1 MSLAL
6 RLVAFSMMLALS
18 PLSSWAAGNTIKLAA
33 DHISNLGVTLGKAI
47 AVTHVPMLYAP
58 AKVVVPPAKEFIVSA
73 SQAGLVVNLNAAI
86 GDKVK
91 QGQVLATLNSSDLLS
106 TQQLYL
112 QANSDL
118 ELQQFAYKRDKKLVD
133 EGVIAERR
141 WLETR
146 SVYNAAA
153 SAASEHRQLLAIAG
167 MTDSEI
173 NQLIQSRHLSG
184 LLSIRSPING
194 VVMERLAVAGAKV
207 DSLAPLYR
215 IANLDE
221 LWLEINIPQER
232 LGQIKLGD
240 KVLLE
245 QPAADAQQLEQ
256 RQTPVTMPIRAEI
269 SLLGQNV
276 NPENQTILARAVIH
290 GEQSDVRPGQRINIQ
305 IIQPNSGVAFT
316 VPNTAIAQ
324 QAGKSY
330 IFVRN
335 DEGFIAQEVTVIG
348 KQGEDATISS
358 ALSGNEDIAL
368 TGAVALKANWL
379 GLGSE

>member
-1 MSLAL
+1 MKIAL
-6 RLVAFSMMLALS
+6 QATVLSMMLTLS
-18 PLSSWAAGNTIKLAA
+18 PISSWAAGNTIKLAA
-33 DHISNLGVTLGKAI
+33 DHITNLGVTLGKPL
-47 AVTHVPMLYAP
+47 AVTHVPILYAP

-91 QGQVLATLNSSDLLS
+91 QGQLLATLNSSDLLS

-118 ELQQFAYKRDKKLVD
+118 ELQQFAYQRDKKLVD

-146 SVYNAAA
+146 NVYNAAA

-167 MTDSEI
+167 MTNNEI
-173 NQLIQSRHLSG
+173 SQLVKSRHLSG

-194 VVMERLAVAGAKV
+194 VVMDRLAVAGAKV

-245 QPAADAQQLEQ
+245 QPATDSQQLEQ
-256 RQTPVTMPIRAEI
+256 RQKPVTMPISAEI

-290 GEQSDVRPGQRINIQ
+290 GEQSEVRPGQRINIQ

-348 KQGEDATISS
+348 KQGEEATISS

>member
-1 MSLAL
+1 MRIAL
-6 RLVAFSMMLALS
+6 QTTVLSMMLTLS
-18 PLSSWAAGNTIKLAA
+18 PISSWAAGNTIKLAA
-33 DHISNLGVTLGKAI
+33 DHITNLGVTLGKPL
-47 AVTHVPMLYAP
+47 AVTHVPILYAP

-91 QGQVLATLNSSDLLS
+91 QGQLLATLNSSDLLS

-118 ELQQFAYKRDKKLVD
+118 ELQQFAYQRDKKLVD

-146 SVYNAAA
+146 NVYNAAA

-167 MTDSEI
+167 MTNNEI
-173 NQLIQSRHLSG
+173 SQLVKSRHLSG

-194 VVMERLAVAGAKV
+194 VVMDRLAVAGAKV

-245 QPAADAQQLEQ
+245 QPATDSQQLEQ
-256 RQTPVTMPIRAEI
+256 RQTPVTMPISAEI

-348 KQGEDATISS
+348 KQGEEATISS
-358 ALSGNEDIAL
+358 ALSGNEEIAL